1 VTRISWAVCAALVA
15 AGLPAHPARGQEPA
29 RGDQWLSRPVD
40 DRTFRTFLDFFT
52 YDRQTPFGT
61 QSIDAEEHEGI
72 RREHVSFQSTP
83 GTRVT
88 AHFYRTVATGA
99 GRGSAVILLH
109 GGSAPGKDVAYT
121 AAVAQ
126 LLGRA
131 GFDVLSI
138 DMPYFGERRTDLL
151 TTFTEQEKHDRL
163 YNQPPAYLA
172 WVTQIV
178 KDVGRSLDWLVAE
191 RGVDPRRI
199 GIVGISRGA
208 VEAVI
213 AGGADGRLAA
223 VVLIYGGHFDALE
236 NGHLAAACPA
246 NYIGHI
252 SPRPLLMING
262 TQDNDMV
269 RETSVVPLYRLAR
282 APREILWDEGGH
294 RGVPTEE
301 HQTAMLQWLR
311 EKLR

>member
-1 VTRISWAVCAALVA
+1 MKRISWAVCTALVA
-15 AGLPAHPARGQEPA
+15 AGAPVQSARGQEPA
-29 RGDQWLSRPVD
+29 RGDQWLSHPVD
-40 DRTFRTFLDFFT
+40 DHTFRTFLDFFT
-52 YDRQTPFGT
+52 YDHQTPFAT
-61 QSIDAEEHEGI
+61 QTLDSVEQEGV
-72 RREHVSFQSTP
+72 RREHVSFQSTL
-83 GTRVT
+83 GIRVT
-88 AHFYRTVATGA
+88 GYFYRTVAPGA
-99 GRGSAVILLH
+99 RGGAAVVLLH
-109 GGSAPGKDVAYT
+109 GGSAPGKDVPYT

-138 DMPYFGERRTDLL
+138 DMPYFGERRTDLF

-191 RGVDPRRI
+191 RAVDPRRI

-213 AGGADGRLAA
+213 AAGADARFAA
-223 VVLIYGGHFDALE
+223 LVMIYGGHFDALE
-236 NGHLAAACPA
+236 TSHLAAACPA

-252 SPRPLLMING
+252 SPRPILMING
-262 TQDNDMV
+262 TRDNDFV
-269 RETSVVPLYRLAR
+269 RESSVAPLYRLAR
-282 APREILWDEGGH
+282 APKEILWAEGGH
-294 RGVPTEE
+294 QGVPTEE
-301 HQTAMLQWLR
+301 QQTGMLQWMRERLR
-311 EKLR
+311 

>member
-1 VTRISWAVCAALVA
+1 MKRINWAVCAAFVA
-15 AGLPAHPARGQEPA
+15 AAAAAHPAPGQQPA
-29 RGDQWLSRPVD
+29 RGDQWLKHPVD
-40 DRTFRTFLDFFT
+40 ERTFRTFLDFFT
-52 YDRQTPFGT
+52 YDHQTPFAT
-61 QSIDAEEHEGI
+61 QASDSIEQEGV

-88 AHFYRTVATGA
+88 GYFYRTAAAGA
-99 GRGSAVILLH
+99 KGGAAVILLH
-109 GGSAPGKDVAYT
+109 GGSAPGKDVPYT

-126 LLGRA
+126 LLARA

-138 DMPYFGERRTDLL
+138 DMPYFGERRTDLF

-163 YNQPPAYLA
+163 YNQAAAYLA
-172 WVTQIV
+172 WVMQIV

-191 RGVDPRRI
+191 RAVDPRRI

-208 VEAVI
+208 VEAII
-213 AGGADGRLAA
+213 AGGADARLAA

-236 NGHLAAACPA
+236 TSHLAAACPA

-262 TQDNDMV
+262 TRDNDFV
-269 RETSVVPLYRLAR
+269 RETSVAPLYRLAR
-282 APREILWDEGGH
+282 SPKEILWADGGH
-294 RGVPTEE
+294 QGVPTVEQ
-301 HQTAMLQWLR
+301 QTGMLLWMR